1 MDVFRKKWLILTPEE
16 WVRQHVM
23 NYLVNVKGYPA
34 GNIGMER
41 EIELN
46 GTKKRFDILVFDSN
60 KLPLILIECKAPY
73 VDLTKDTLE
82 QALRYNLVLKAK
94 YIMISNGISDFVW
107 GEDNRIEELPKY
119 QA

>member
-1 MDVFRKKWLILTPEE
+1 M
-16 WVRQHVM
+16 M

-34 GNIGMER
+34 SIIGMER

-46 GTKKRFDILVFDSN
+46 GTKKRFDILVFDAN

-73 VDLTKDTLE
+73 IDLTGDTLE

-94 YIMISNGISDFVW
+94 YIVISNGVSDFVW
-107 GEDNRIEELPKY
+107 GDEQRIEELPDY
-119 QA
+119 TP